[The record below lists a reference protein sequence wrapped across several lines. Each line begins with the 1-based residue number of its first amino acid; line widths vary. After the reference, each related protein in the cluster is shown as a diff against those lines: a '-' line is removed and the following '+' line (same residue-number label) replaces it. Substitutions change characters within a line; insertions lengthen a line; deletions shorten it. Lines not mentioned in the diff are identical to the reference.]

1 MKKLYLTSI
10 IEKYYL
16 NGLTERV
23 KIVVKDKTATI
34 KFIAA
39 QKNVVG
45 TITAPGIALD
55 DCELGVYDTTQL
67 LKLLNITDTFLTL
80 KVEKQGKISTKL
92 HVADNEYNLEY
103 ALADTMLTPLIP
115 TVEEPEYELEAD
127 IDVEFVNKFIKA
139 RKALDTD
146 LFIVDSGVDEDSN
159 SVITFL
165 LGGTDSYT
173 NKINFN
179 VKATKSGIAG
189 APTKFPINEFRE
201 ILDNNR
207 ELTSGKL
214 YVSQHGLMKVEFTG
228 KEGEKATYLV
238 VGKE

>member
-1 MKKLYLTSI
+1 MKKLYLISI

-23 KIVVKDKTATI
+23 KISIKDKVATI
-34 KFIAA
+34 KFIAT

-45 TITAPGIALD
+45 TIEAPNIALD

-67 LKLLNITDTFLTL
+67 LKLLNITDSFLTL
-80 KVEKQGKISTKL
+80 NVINQGKIASKL
-92 HVADNEYNLEY
+92 LIADKEYNLEY
-103 ALADTMLTPLIP
+103 SLADTMLVPTIP
-115 TVEEPEYELEAD
+115 VVEEPEYELEAD
-127 IDVEFVNKFIKA
+127 MDAEFITKFIKA
-139 RKALDTD
+139 KKALDTEI
-146 LFIVDSGVDEDSN
+146 FIIDNGYDTDGN
-159 SVITFL
+159 PVINFL

-173 NKINFN
+173 NKINFS
-179 VKATKSGIAG
+179 VKATKSGLPVTPI
-189 APTKFPINEFRE
+189 KFPINEFRE

-207 ELTSGKL
+207 EINSGKL
-214 YVSQHGLMKVEFTG
+214 YVNEQGLLKAEFIG